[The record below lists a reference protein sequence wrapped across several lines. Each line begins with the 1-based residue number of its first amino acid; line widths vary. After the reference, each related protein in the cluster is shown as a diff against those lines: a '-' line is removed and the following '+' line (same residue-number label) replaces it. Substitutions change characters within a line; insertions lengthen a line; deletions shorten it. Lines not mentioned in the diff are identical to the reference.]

1 MAAAFSL
8 EIRKYGFLASED
20 NSCFC
25 LERKWRIKMKTCP
38 HCQTEN
44 LDVAWKCKS
53 FGIDLSF
60 SQEQHFAENPYGLAK
75 TSLVF
80 GCLSALVVPAI
91 LGSLLNSPLVMY
103 ISMVSFGIVAVITGV
118 RALSEIKQ
126 THEKGK
132 GMAIAGI
139 VLGGLF
145 SILALC
151 SFAGIML
158 GPILQE
164 QFEGIQRGL
173 GTPAP

>member
-1 MAAAFSL
+1 
-8 EIRKYGFLASED
+8 
-20 NSCFC
+20 
-25 LERKWRIKMKTCP
+25 MKTCP

-44 LDVAWKCKS
+44 LDIAWKCKS
-53 FGIDLSF
+53 CGAELSP
-60 SQEQHFAENPYGLAK
+60 SQEQDFGGNPYKLAR
-75 TSLVF
+75 TSLIF

-91 LGSLLNSPLVMY
+91 LGSLLNSMGVMY
-103 ISMVSFGIVAVITGV
+103 VSMVAFGVVAIVTGV
-118 RALSEIKQ
+118 IALSKIKKIQ
-126 THEKGK
+126 EKKGK

-158 GPILQE
+158 GPMLQE
-164 QFEGIQRGL
+164 QFFEIQRGL